1 LFQAHICRCGIE
13 CYNRRKVTNS
23 DTMAHIPV
31 LLEPIAEQLLPAER
45 IIDGTLGAG
54 GHSRAFLERG
64 AGSVLGLDLDPQALA
79 IARETLAPFGERA
92 HVVHASYADMVEEAR
107 CIGWEKVDGIL
118 LDFGVSSMQLDT
130 PERGFAFRTE
140 GPLDMRFDP
149 QGERPTAAE
158 LVNYLDEDELAD
170 LFYKYGEEPQGR
182 RLARAVVK
190 ARPYSTTRELAD
202 VVERSTPRRYDDKQK
217 IHPAT
222 RVFQALR
229 IAVNDELGVIERVL
243 PEAIDL
249 LRPGG
254 RLAVISFHSLEDR
267 LVKEA
272 FRLASTDCICPPKV
286 PVCVCGHHASVRLVN
301 KKPITATD
309 EEITG
314 NVRSRSAKLRMVEK
328 I

>member
-1 LFQAHICRCGIE
+1 
-13 CYNRRKVTNS
+13 
-23 DTMAHIPV
+23 MAHIPV

-64 AGSVLGLDLDPQALA
+64 AGEVLGLDLDPQALA
-79 IARETLAPFGERA
+79 ITRDTLAPFGERA
-92 HVVHASYADMVEEAR
+92 HVVHASYADMVDEAR
-107 CIGWEKVDGIL
+107 RIGWEAVDGIL

-140 GPLDMRFDP
+140 GPLDMRFNP

-158 LVNYLDEDELAD
+158 LVNHLDEDELAD

-190 ARPYSTTRELAD
+190 ARPYATTRELAD

-249 LRPGG
+249 LRSGG

-286 PVCVCGHHASVRLVN
+286 PICVCGHHASVRLLN

-309 EEITG
+309 EEIQQ
-314 NVRSRSAKLRMVEK
+314 NPRSRSAKLRIIQK
-328 I
+328 L